1 MKKNILTIVCLLFAF
16 YATAQQVRYVKQG
29 GVGDGS
35 SWVNASG
42 DFQAMINASSSG
54 DEVWVAEGTYQP
66 AVGESFS
73 MKEGV
78 EIYGGFPSDNN
89 SADMDDRNWN
99 QHETILLGN
108 GHSVIRNSF
117 KSNSKMTSASV
128 LDGFTITGNN
138 VQISDKGAGIY
149 NNYASPTFR
158 NLIIT
163 RNRSSSNGGGVF
175 NRNYSSPIFVNVL
188 ISDNRAPNAGGVL
201 NEFSS
206 PIFINTTIVN
216 NVINVSGSGGGLFNA
231 AYSVP
236 KFFNSI
242 VYGNNGKSNVSNS
255 TGSSAEY
262 NYSLVQG
269 ITTNDANGNID
280 GNTNPLFVDVASGNY
295 RLSTG
300 SPLINAGDDSL
311 FDEDLIVDLDG
322 NLRFFGGI
330 DIGAYENQE
339 VYLGPSTIYVK
350 SNATGSNDGSSWA
363 DAYTD
368 LQQAINNSLSQDQ
381 IWVAAGVYQPDT
393 NQSFTMKE
401 GVEIYGGFPN
411 DNNNADMD
419 DRDWSQYETILLGNG
434 SRVISNSF
442 TPSNPM
448 TTASILDGF
457 TITGNNVQ
465 ISDMGAGI
473 YNNYASPTFRNLIIT
488 RNRSSS
494 NGGGVFNRNY
504 SSPIFV
510 NVLISDNRAPNAGGV
525 LNEFSSPI
533 FINTT
538 IVNNVINVSGSGG
551 GLFNAAYSVT
561 KFFNSVVYGN
571 NGKSNVSNSTGA
583 SVEYNYSLIQGITTN
598 DANGNID
605 GSIDPMF
612 INAASGDYRLSVISP
627 LLDAGNNS
635 LYDGDINNDFDLSG
649 NLRLSGGAIDL
660 GAFENHGCTDVAEW
674 NGSSWSQAPNLSTH
688 LLITGH
694 FVLNTDLEGCSLTV
708 DSGDMVV
715 NSGNTVTLFNEVN
728 VTGGTLTLRNRASLV
743 QINDVNNTGEIT
755 IEKTTKP
762 MDQSNYG
769 YWSSPVEGYLMNEF
783 SPLTSAP
790 YYYSWDVN
798 GQSWTQHLGGNQ
810 VMEEGQG
817 YIIRAPS
824 VLGPPQ
830 IYDLSFEG
838 TPNNGD
844 VTANVLGNGNFNFFG
859 NPYPSAINIDLF
871 LADADNSELDKIVYL
886 WTNGYEVVN
895 GNFVY
900 QFEGFATYNAV
911 GQVGNSPISQI
922 PTAMIASGQGFFITG
937 NANGTAVF
945 KNSHRVVGNNNNLF
959 NKLKNKHRFWVN
971 LESDKGYFGQTLVG
985 YMDDASNGKDK
996 DIDAALLESSQA
1008 RIQVYSLLDEE
1019 KVIIQGR
1026 ALPFDTED
1034 SFPLGYIVKEAGTY
1048 AITLGNYE
1056 GLFAEEQDIFLK
1068 DNLLNAIHNLKEGK
1082 YEFITEEGT
1091 FDNRFEIVYKK
1102 SSQEETSSFLIDDS
1116 WVVYNKDGQ
1125 LHINSVLDMK
1135 KVSVFDMLGR
1145 LVYEAENIYSQSH
1158 TISEIHN
1165 QQVLIVKV
1173 SFENNHN
1180 STKKIKN

>member
-1 MKKNILTIVCLLFAF
+1 MKKNIFTLVCSLFAL
-16 YATAQQVRYVKQG
+16 YATAQQVRYVKEG
-29 GVGDGS
+29 GSGDGS
-35 SWVNASG
+35 SWANASG
-42 DFQAMINASSSG
+42 DFQAMINASSAG

-108 GHSVIRNSF
+108 GHSVIRNVFTS
-117 KSNSKMTSASV
+117 SSQMTNSSV
-128 LDGFTITGNN
+128 LDGFTITGGN
-138 VQISDKGAGIY
+138 VQTPISGGGIY
-149 NNYASPTFR
+149 NEYASPTLR
-158 NLIIT
+158 NLII
-163 RNRSSSNGGGVF
+163 RNNTASNGGGGLY
-175 NRNYSSPIFVNVL
+175 NLNSSPIVINSL
-188 ISDNRAPNAGGVL
+188 IRNNNAGHGGAMINQNVA
-201 NEFSS
+201 SQ
-206 PIFINTTIVN
+206 PVFINTTIVSN
-216 NVINVSGSGGGLFNA
+216 NKGIRNNSNA
-231 AYSVP
+231 NAT
-236 KFFNSI
+236 FINSI
-242 VYGNNGKSNVSNS
+242 VFGNVS
-255 TGSSAEY
+255 Y
-262 NYSLVQG
+262 NIMNLYTSQFYSSLVQG
-269 ITTNDANGNID
+269 
-280 GNTNPLFVDVASGNY
+280 V
-295 RLSTG
+295 
-300 SPLINAGDDSL
+300 
-311 FDEDLIVDLDG
+311 
-322 NLRFFGGI
+322 
-330 DIGAYENQE
+330 
-339 VYLGPSTIYVK
+339 
-350 SNATGSNDGSSWA
+350 
-363 DAYTD
+363 
-368 LQQAINNSLSQDQ
+368 
-381 IWVAAGVYQPDT
+381 
-393 NQSFTMKE
+393 
-401 GVEIYGGFPN
+401 
-411 DNNNADMD
+411 
-419 DRDWSQYETILLGNG
+419 
-434 SRVISNSF
+434 
-442 TPSNPM
+442 
-448 TTASILDGF
+448 
-457 TITGNNVQ
+457 
-465 ISDMGAGI
+465 
-473 YNNYASPTFRNLIIT
+473 
-488 RNRSSS
+488 
-494 NGGGVFNRNY
+494 
-504 SSPIFV
+504 
-510 NVLISDNRAPNAGGV
+510 
-525 LNEFSSPI
+525 
-533 FINTT
+533 
-538 IVNNVINVSGSGG
+538 
-551 GLFNAAYSVT
+551 
-561 KFFNSVVYGN
+561 
-571 NGKSNVSNSTGA
+571 
-583 SVEYNYSLIQGITTN
+583 TTN

-743 QINDVNNTGEIT
+743 QINDVNNTGEVT

-790 YYYSWDVN
+790 YYYSWNVN

-911 GQVGNSPISQI
+911 GQVGNSPTSQI

-1068 DNLLNAIHNLKEGK
+1068 DNLLNTIHNLKEGK

>member
-108 GHSVIRNSF
+108 GHSVIHNSF

-138 VQISDKGAGIY
+138 VQISASGAGVY
-149 NNYASPTFR
+149 NSYASPTFR

-163 RNRSSSNGGGVF
+163 RNRTTGGGAAIYN
-175 NRNYSSPIFVNVL
+175 NRSSPTLVNVL
-188 ISDNRAPNAGGVL
+188 IVNNNAKSHGGAIF
-201 NEFSS
+201 NQAYSS
-206 PIFINTTIVN
+206 PLFVNVTISN
-216 NVINVSGSGGGLFNA
+216 NIGNNGNSNVIRNA
-231 AYSVP
+231 SYSTPV
-236 KFFNSI
+236 FQNTI
-242 VYGNNGKSNVSNS
+242 VYGNTPPTITNS
-255 TGSSAEY
+255 SSTPQY
-262 NYSLVQG
+262 FYSLVQG
-269 ITTNDANGNID
+269 VTTEDANNNLD
-280 GNTNPLFVDVASGNY
+280 GNLNPLFVDVSQSNYELLGN
-295 RLSTG
+295 
-300 SPLINAGDDSL
+300 SPIVNKGNNNFISET
-311 FDEDLIVDLDG
+311 FDLKGNQRVSEDIVDLG
-322 NLRFFGGI
+322 S
-330 DIGAYENQE
+330 YESQSE
-339 VYLGPSTIYVK
+339 YSGPSTIYVNQ
-350 SNATGSNDGSSWA
+350 NADGNNDGSSWA

-368 LQQAINNSLSQDQ
+368 LQQAINNSLFGDT
-381 IWVAAGVYQPDT
+381 IWVAAGTYQPAFGT
-393 NQSFTMKE
+393 SFSMKE

-411 DNNNADMD
+411 NDSNAELE
-419 DRDWSQYETILLGNG
+419 DRNWVQNQTILLGNG
-434 SRVISNSF
+434 NSVVQNVFISSAQ
-442 TPSNPM
+442 M
-448 TTASILDGF
+448 TSISVLDGF
-457 TITGNNVQ
+457 TITGNNIQ
-465 ISDMGAGI
+465 ISADGAGI
-473 YNNYASPTFRNLIIT
+473 YNEYASPTLRNLNLRNNRTTGNGGAIFNNQSSPTITNAIIFDNSAGLGGAFFNQASSPVITNVSIVSNTALSSAGTSAFRNVTNSNPIL
-488 RNRSSS
+488 RNSVIW
-494 NGGGVFNRNY
+494 NN
-504 SSPIFV
+504 
-510 NVLISDNRAPNAGGV
+510 L
-525 LNEFSSPI
+525 
-533 FINTT
+533 
-538 IVNNVINVSGSGG
+538 VNNASGTIT
-551 GLFNAAYSVT
+551 Y
-561 KFFNSVVYGN
+561 FNSF
-571 NGKSNVSNSTGA
+571 A
-583 SVEYNYSLIQGITTN
+583 QGITTN

-627 LLDAGNNS
+627 LLDAGDNS

-790 YYYSWDVN
+790 YYYSWNVN

-886 WTNGYEVVN
+886 WTNGYEVVG

-911 GQVGNSPISQI
+911 GQVGNSPTSQI

-945 KNSHRVVGNNNNLF
+945 KNNHRVVGNNNNLF

-1068 DNLLNAIHNLKEGK
+1068 DNLLNTIHNLKEGK

-1091 FDNRFEIVYKK
+1091 FDNRFKIVYKK

-1116 WVVYNKDGQ
+1116 WVVYNKEGQ